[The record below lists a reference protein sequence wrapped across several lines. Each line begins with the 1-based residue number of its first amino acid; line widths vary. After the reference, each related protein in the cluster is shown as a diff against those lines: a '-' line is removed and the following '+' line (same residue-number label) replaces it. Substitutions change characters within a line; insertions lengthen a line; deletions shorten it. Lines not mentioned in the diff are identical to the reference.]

1 MKIFALSVITAQLLA
16 CGVLGATFK
25 VIAPGSTDVEVSVN
39 GQRVKLTAKDPDI
52 PYYIGD
58 APAKANAKYKVHKS
72 NLWIYLKPIILL
84 IIETKKIVHCRRKGR
99 VVRPYLG
106 RREYAQRLLWTPD
119 NICGHSF
126 SSKTY
131 KGKCEQQQLL
141 WNARDVLHCLHSF
154 CVADMDSRWWTRCYL
169 GYQLHSDYLHHWR

>member
-84 IIETKKIVHCRRKGR
+84 IIETKKNSTLSTERKSRSTVSWKAR
-99 VVRPYLG
+99 VR
-106 RREYAQRLLWTPD
+106 ATT
-119 NICGHSF
+119 F
-126 SSKTY
+126 M
-131 KGKCEQQQLL
+131 
-141 WNARDVLHCLHSF
+141 NA
-154 CVADMDSRWWTRCYL
+154 
-169 GYQLHSDYLHHWR
+169 G

>member
-106 RREYAQRLLWTPD
+106 RREYAQRLL
-119 NICGHSF
+119 
-126 SSKTY
+126 
-131 KGKCEQQQLL
+131 
-141 WNARDVLHCLHSF
+141 
-154 CVADMDSRWWTRCYL
+154 
-169 GYQLHSDYLHHWR
+169 

>member
-25 VIAPGSTDVEVSVN
+25 VIAPGSTDVQVSVN

-84 IIETKKIVHCRRKGR
+84 IIETKKK
-99 VVRPYLG
+99 
-106 RREYAQRLLWTPD
+106 
-119 NICGHSF
+119 
-126 SSKTY
+126 K
-131 KGKCEQQQLL
+131 
-141 WNARDVLHCLHSF
+141 
-154 CVADMDSRWWTRCYL
+154 
-169 GYQLHSDYLHHWR
+169 